1 MAKKK
6 DQKVYMPLMI
16 GDWLKGTSGMRA
28 EVKGVYINLLLHQW
42 DNGFIPEDIEELSLI
57 APEIRK
63 VWDTLKV
70 KFPKTEKGKLQN
82 SKLEEVRDFWKKQRG
97 NGKKGGRP
105 KKDNPEANPNNNP
118 TTNPKHNLHNE
129 HDLDNDS
136 SSNKLK
142 SVAEKILIEK
152 CLTDAF
158 DDIMLESIKST
169 FPKLDVPNE
178 LKIFSLKVRG
188 SPNEYARHEAE
199 GLRRAFIY
207 QLKNSTS
214 TNGNGTNNSR
224 GAAKGTTRRADAI
237 IEEGKDFGT
246 L

>member
-1 MAKKK
+1 
-6 DQKVYMPLMI
+6 MPLMM
-16 GDWLKGTSGMRA
+16 GDWLRGTRGMRA
-28 EVKGVYINLLLHQW
+28 EVRGVYINLLIHQF
-42 DNGFIPEDIEELSLI
+42 DHGYLPADIETLSLI
-57 APEIRK
+57 DPEVSK
-63 VWDTLKV
+63 VWVSLKD
-70 KFPKTEKGKLQN
+70 KFLEVTPGKLQN
-82 SKLEEVRDFWKKQRG
+82 KKLEEVRSFWEKQG
-97 NGKKGGRP
+97 SNGKKGGRP
-105 KKDNPEANPNNNP
+105 KKDNPEVNPNNNP
-118 TTNPKHNLHNE
+118 TINPKHNLHNE

-136 SSNKLK
+136 SNKLK
-142 SVAEKILIEK
+142 SVAEKVLIEK

-158 DDIMLESIKST
+158 DDIMIESIKST

-224 GAAKGTTRRADAI
+224 GAIKGTARRADAI